1 MRWDHLFADLE
12 GQLAAERAAHFQADV
27 AEMTRA
33 ERASVELSARLVAQR
48 GKDIT
53 VVLATGDTVRGTV
66 ADAAAQWVLLTD
78 DGRHVLV
85 PRKAVTAVHGLGAR
99 ARASTE
105 VERRLSLGYAL
116 RALSRDRARV
126 VVRTQASEFSGALGA
141 VGADYVD
148 VSTRPDQVTSV
159 PFDAIMLVRQA

>member
-33 ERASVELSARLVAQR
+33 ERASVELGARLVAQR
-48 GKDIT
+48 GAELGI
-53 VVLATGDTVRGTV
+53 VLVTGETVRGTL
-66 ADAAAQWVLLTD
+66 ADAAAQWVLVD
-78 DGRHVLV
+78 VEGRHVLI
-85 PRKAVTAVHGLGAR
+85 PRRAIAVVQGLGAR

-126 VVRTQASEFSGALGA
+126 VVVTQGAQVSGVVGA

-148 VSTRPDQVTSV
+148 IATASQQISSV
-159 PFDAIMLVRQA
+159 PFQAIVAVRQA

>member
-33 ERASVELSARLVAQR
+33 ERASVELASRVVAQR
-48 GKDIT
+48 GAEIAISL
-53 VVLATGDTVRGTV
+53 VTGDTIRGTV
-66 ADAAAQWVLLTD
+66 SDAASQWVLLEA
-78 DGRHVLV
+78 DGRQILI
-85 PRKAVTAVHGLGAR
+85 PRTAIAAVHGLGVR
-99 ARASTE
+99 ARSVSE
-105 VERRLSLGYAL
+105 VERKLSLGYAL

-126 VVRTQASEFSGALGA
+126 VVRTVGGELSGVLGG

-148 VSTRPDQVTSV
+148 VTAPDGSNSSV
-159 PFDAIMLVRQA
+159 PFVAVVSVRQA